1 MEEKII
7 SRIDDLIKKGQ
18 DVISTHRPNPPNVIG
33 FPTLNSERF
42 TEWKTQVLNFFINL
56 LGNEHVYTK
65 SFESEVQR
73 SYENH
78 VGKGIGILKA
88 VKEDVIGGYLINI
101 KTLISAEIFAN
112 FIEMAEH
119 LIEDDYKDA
128 AALLCGAALENGLK
142 KIAEKNNIKL
152 KQDENLNSLNKKC
165 SDANLYN
172 RLVQKR
178 IHIWIDIRNNSAH
191 GNFKD
196 YSKEDVLE
204 MIKGV
209 RDFLIEYL
217 K

>member
-18 DVISTHRPNPPNVIG
+18 DVISTHKPNPPNVIG

-42 TEWKTQVLNFFINL
+42 TEWKTQVLNFLINL

-65 SFESEVQR
+65 SFESEVQHSFR
-73 SYENH
+73 DD

-88 VKEDVIGGYLINI
+88 IKEDVIGGYLVNI
-101 KTLISAEIFAN
+101 RTLISAEIFTD

-119 LIEDDYKDA
+119 LIENDYKDA
-128 AALLCGAALENGLK
+128 AALLCGAVLENGLK

-165 SDANLYN
+165 SDVNLYN
-172 RLVQKR
+172 RLIQKR

-191 GNFKD
+191 GNFKE